1 MPLNNF
7 TADLKKQL
15 DELYRTGT
23 AKGAEQVVVK
33 TQKASGNKGPRFFL
47 KGFGDKEFIRMNS
60 NSYLGRVSVKIC

>member
-23 AKGAEQVVVK
+23 AKGGSSFTELYISQ
-33 TQKASGNKGPRFFL
+33 
-47 KGFGDKEFIRMNS
+47 
-60 NSYLGRVSVKIC
+60 